1 MALHPLRCC
10 AAIVGVICASLLLA
24 GCEREAPPPLPP
36 RIVNVLKVESVK
48 ADALA
53 GYTGD
58 VRARYETALGFRVPG
73 KIVARLVDVGAI
85 VKAGQPLARLDPA
98 DQQLGIDAA
107 RQQTVAA
114 QANFE
119 QLRNDLQ
126 RFTELK
132 KDGFIS
138 AAELDRHTAAFEVAK
153 AQLSQSK
160 SQLDVSRN
168 QSAYTVLTADH
179 DGVVTAIAAETGQ
192 VVAAG
197 QMVAKV
203 ARLTEKDVLV
213 NIPENRVDAFRST
226 PEIAIDLW
234 ASPGKFYAGKVRE
247 ISPAADPVTRT
258 FAARVT
264 IVDADAAVGLGM
276 TANVYLRGNDAGTV
290 ARLPATAVFQKGD
303 APAVWVVDPKSSQ
316 VVLRPIKVARFG
328 DEGVTVTDGLAA
340 GEMVVRAGVHK
351 LFAGEKV
358 RVIAESAP

>member
-1 MALHPLRCC
+1 MKRLPS
-10 AAIVGVICASLLLA
+10 AAIVGVIGASLLLA
-24 GCEREAPPPLPP
+24 GCQREAPPPLPP
-36 RIVNVLKVESVK
+36 RIVNVLKVESAK
-48 ADALA
+48 PDALA
-53 GYTGD
+53 SYTGD

-114 QANFE
+114 QANHD

-138 AAELDRHTAAFEVAK
+138 AADLDRRTAAFEVAK
-153 AQLSQSK
+153 AQLAQSK
-160 SQLDVSRN
+160 SQLDITRN

-192 VVAAG
+192 VVGAG

-203 ARLTEKDVLV
+203 ARLTEKEVLV
-213 NIPENRVDAFRST
+213 NVPENRVEAFRST

-234 ASPGKFYAGKVRE
+234 ASPGQFYAGTVRE

-258 FAARVT
+258 VAARVS
-264 IVDADAAVGLGM
+264 IVDADAAVGWGM
-276 TANVYLRGNDAGTV
+276 TANVYLRGNDAGAI

-358 RVIAESAP
+358 RVIAEPAP

>member
-1 MALHPLRCC
+1 MARTFTHSPVALG
-10 AAIVGVICASLLLA
+10 AIVLLPFALA
-24 GCEREAPPPLPP
+24 ACQPPAPAPLPP
-36 RIVNVLKVESVK
+36 RIVNVLKVQSASTDTLVN
-48 ADALA
+48 
-53 GYTGD
+53 YTGD

-73 KIVARLVDVGAI
+73 KIAARLVDVGAS

-114 QANFE
+114 QANYE
-119 QLRNDLQ
+119 QLRSDLQ

-138 AAELDRHTAAFEVAK
+138 AADLDRRAAAADVAK
-153 AQLSQSK
+153 AQLAQSK

-203 ARLTEKDVLV
+203 ARLTEKEVLV
-213 NIPENRVDAFRST
+213 NVPENRLAAFRATS
-226 PEIAIDLW
+226 EIAIDLW
-234 ASPGKFYAGKVRE
+234 AAPGKFYAGKVRE
-247 ISPAADPVTRT
+247 LSPSADAVTRT

-264 IVDADAAVGLGM
+264 ILDPDDAVGLGM
-276 TANVYLRGNDAGTV
+276 TANVYLKGSDAGV
-290 ARLPATAVFQKGD
+290 IARLPATAVFQKGD

-328 DEGVTVTDGLAA
+328 DDGVTVTEGLAP
-340 GEMVVRAGVHK
+340 GDVVVRAGVHK

-358 RVIAESAP
+358 RVIAETAP

>member
-1 MALHPLRCC
+1 MATFLPRFP
-10 AAIVGVICASLLLA
+10 AALGGVLLLPLLLA
-24 GCEREAPPPLPP
+24 GCQHEAPPPLPP
-36 RIVNVLKVESVK
+36 RIVNVLKVES
-48 ADALA
+48 ARPDALA
-53 GYTGD
+53 SYTGD

-73 KIVARLVDVGAI
+73 KIAARLVDVGAI

-98 DQQLGIDAA
+98 DQQLGIDTA

-119 QLRNDLQ
+119 QLRSDLQ

-138 AAELDRHTAAFEVAK
+138 AADLDRRTAAFEVAK
-153 AQLSQSK
+153 AQLAQSK

-168 QSAYTVLTADH
+168 QSAYTVLIADH

-197 QMVAKV
+197 QMVARV
-203 ARLTEKDVLV
+203 ARLTEKEVLV
-213 NIPENRVDAFRST
+213 SIPENRVDAFRST

-234 ASPGKFYAGKVRE
+234 ASPGKFYLGKVRE
-247 ISPAADPVTRT
+247 LSPAADPVTRT
-258 FAARVT
+258 FAARVS

-276 TANVYLRGNDAGTV
+276 TANVYLKTNEAGAI

-303 APAVWVVDPKSSQ
+303 APAVWIVDPKSSQ

-328 DEGVTVTDGLAA
+328 DEGVTVADGLAV
-340 GEMVVRAGVHK
+340 GDVVVRAGVHK

-358 RVIAESAP
+358 RVITESAP